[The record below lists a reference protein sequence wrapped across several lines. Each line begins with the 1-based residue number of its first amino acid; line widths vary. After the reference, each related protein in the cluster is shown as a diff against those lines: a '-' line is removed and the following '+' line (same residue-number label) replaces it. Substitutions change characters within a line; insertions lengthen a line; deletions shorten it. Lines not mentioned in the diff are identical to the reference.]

1 MRRRRDE
8 DVEELEELD
17 RRAEPETAATE
28 QAPDA
33 AGGPAARVLEL
44 QKSAGNRATT
54 AALSRWPVFGAQQV
68 AQWPKEHQL
77 ILDGTVVPLES
88 FQEQQRSTSSAAGA
102 PSRDGGTG
110 PGEIVVT
117 IKQGKWSAD
126 LFRQSLSGSGYKT
139 VELVVPGK
147 DGKGIRI
154 ILRDVL
160 ISSYSVSD
168 ADGRGD
174 APLESLS
181 LSFRK
186 REFSQDPPPPRR

>member
-1 MRRRRDE
+1 
-8 DVEELEELD
+8 
-17 RRAEPETAATE
+17 
-28 QAPDA
+28 
-33 AGGPAARVLEL
+33 
-44 QKSAGNRATT
+44 
-54 AALSRWPVFGAQQV
+54 VFGAQQV
-68 AQWPKEHQL
+68 AQWPKERQL
-77 ILDGTVVPLES
+77 ILDGAVVPLES
-88 FQEQQRSTSSAAGA
+88 FQEQQRSMSPSSAAGA
-102 PSRDGGTG
+102 PSKDGGTG

-154 ILRDVL
+154 ILSDVL